1 MHRLMIVAAAGL
13 FASGGSLAAQ
23 SIEYPSVAAA
33 LTALKAKP
41 GVELSGQD
49 GWTFIKDGN
58 VNWSFT
64 PANHYAHPAVGRRE
78 LKEQQGSFF
87 VETRILCQA
96 QKTACDR
103 LRDDYALLDKRM
115 NEAIQ
120 RDLQKKK

>member
-1 MHRLMIVAAAGL
+1 MHRLLRAVGLAVSFGSAG
-13 FASGGSLAAQ
+13 AVLAQ
-23 SIEYPSVAAA
+23 GVEYPSVAAA

-41 GVELSGQD
+41 GVTVSAND
-49 GWTFIKDGN
+49 GWTIITDGN

-78 LKEQQGSFF
+78 LKGDQGRFF

-96 QKTACDR
+96 QKAACDR
-103 LRDDYALLDKRM
+103 LRDDYALLDRRM

-120 RDLQKKK
+120 RDLQKK